1 MKESYGNAIGAFMGA
16 SFDEVYMID
25 FRSFEGSLPELVQE
39 HGITD
44 VLFLNSAVA
53 ANTYERVEDLRTL
66 FPGSE
71 G

>member
-1 MKESYGNAIGAFMGA
+1 MS
-16 SFDEVYMID
+16 D